1 MALDHVQLAMPAG
14 MEDVARGF
22 YEGLLGLTEVQKPLN
37 LAGRGGC
44 WFERGEAR
52 IHLGIDPAFSPARK
66 AHPAFLVDD
75 LDGSAEEVETV
86 HLSLD
91 GADFEI
97 DLSAQ
102 NADRLRGKLAKFIE
116 NGTRVTAQKP
126 RRTLRAVRP
135 APSGRDQVQAVRDW
149 ARKHGLTVSDRG
161 RIAKSVQEAFDA
173 AH

>member
-1 MALDHVQLAMPAG
+1 MHPNARPFGYVQGMATIT
-14 MEDVARGF
+14 R
-22 YEGLLGLTEVQKPLN
+22 T
-37 LAGRGGC
+37 
-44 WFERGEAR
+44 
-52 IHLGIDPAFSPARK
+52 
-66 AHPAFLVDD
+66 FLVDD

-102 NADRLRGKLAKFIE
+102 NADRLRGKLARFIE
-116 NGTRVTAQKP
+116 KGTRVNGQKP
-126 RRTLRAVRP
+126 GRVLRAVRP

-149 ARKHGLTVSDRG
+149 ARKQGLAVSDRG

>member
-1 MALDHVQLAMPAG
+1 MATIT
-14 MEDVARGF
+14 R
-22 YEGLLGLTEVQKPLN
+22 T
-37 LAGRGGC
+37 
-44 WFERGEAR
+44 
-52 IHLGIDPAFSPARK
+52 
-66 AHPAFLVDD
+66 FLVDD

-102 NADRLRGKLAKFIE
+102 NADRLRGKLARFIE
-116 NGTRVTAQKP
+116 NGTRMNGQKP
-126 RRTLRAVRP
+126 RQTLRAVRP

-149 ARKHGLTVSDRG
+149 ARKNGLAVSDRG